1 MSAIQ
6 LSDVSVARGAQTVL
20 DQMTLSVATGEIY
33 ALLGGNGSG
42 KSTTLATLLGFVKP
56 TSGHIRVVGIDP
68 VADPESARRQ
78 IAWLPERVA
87 LYEHLTARENI
98 EYFLA
103 LAGETRSDEA
113 INAAFDECALEP
125 SARNLRVSKF
135 SKGMQQKVAI
145 ALALM
150 RRVPVMLLD
159 EPTSGLDPRATSEF
173 NSSLT
178 SMKARGTAIIMVT
191 HDLLGVAECADRIGF
206 LDKGRVIEEAQGAR
220 NFDLSALHRRYREAV
235 VR

>member
-1 MSAIQ
+1 MSAIE

-20 DQMTLSVATGEIY
+20 DKMTLNVAAGEIY

-56 TSGHIRVVGIDP
+56 ISGRVRVAEIDP
-68 VADPESARRQ
+68 ISNPESARRQ
-78 IAWLPERVA
+78 IAWLPESVA
-87 LYEHLTARENI
+87 LYDHLSARENI
-98 EYFLA
+98 DYFLA

-125 SARNLRVSKF
+125 SARNLDVSKF
-135 SKGMQQKVAI
+135 SKGMRQKVAI

-150 RRVPVMLLD
+150 RQVPVMLFD
-159 EPTSGLDPRATSEF
+159 EPTSGLDPRAASEF
-173 NSSLT
+173 NSSLA
-178 SMKARGTAIIMVT
+178 SIKARGTAIIMVT

-206 LDKGRVIEEAQGAR
+206 LDKGRVIEEAQTAK
-220 NFDLSALHRRYREAV
+220 NLDISALHRRYREAAV
-235 VR
+235 G